1 MSIEHKTYTDTSIE
15 TLVLKVEKLRSRKS
29 GTFKKS
35 LKWDFK
41 GVLKVTHSRSLKNG
55 TFNES

>member
-29 GTFKKS
+29 GAFKKS
-35 LKWDFK
+35 
-41 GVLKVTHSRSLKNG
+41 
-55 TFNES
+55 